1 MPETYRLLGLSITA
15 SPHEV
20 VRAAAKALHPDTRRI
35 RGLRCSRKRFYRD
48 MLKQHAAAQEL
59 LCAPQR

>member
-1 MPETYRLLGLSITA
+1 MSESYLLLGLPITA
-15 SPHEV
+15 NPREV